1 MQITGYTTQSS
12 LIRLWTYTSSL
23 FSPKPSAGDATERK
37 RSNGSWK
44 LIYRL
49 RNPFKESSVWVPVC
63 TADSSQRERTGNH
76 RGKAGMERPSF
87 PLPLLPWGR
96 SLEAGKQQCP
106 LSGWHW
112 SMPPPSRVKRQ
123 APGKVKAFGGALV
136 DRWVEAISGE
146 LVGQEGTSSP
156 DHNSRDLLLW
166 RTLSLPLPRLTMRG
180 PS

>member
-123 APGKVKAFGGALV
+123 RGSWKGKGIWGCSGWQMGRGNQWWAGGAGGN
-136 DRWVEAISGE
+136 IK
-146 LVGQEGTSSP
+146 
-156 DHNSRDLLLW
+156 
-166 RTLSLPLPRLTMRG
+166 PR
-180 PS
+180 P